1 MPDTLDYMI
10 LGYVVAFVL
19 LGVTVGSIVWRYR
32 SYAKTEALLDQLE
45 ASEQSPA
52 TSANSAAAATPSA
65 TNAVPSR

>member
-19 LGVTVGSIVWRYR
+19 LGITIGSVMWRYR

-45 ASEQSPA
+45 ASEQSTASSP
-52 TSANSAAAATPSA
+52 STPPNASSTA